1 MGFFCFI
8 LYIYNKTYQMSQ
20 IDKKI
25 NEEVSKTEISKEVK
39 VYLNSDEFKAKIEKI
54 IKDKLKNN
62 TELEDKVVEITRNV
76 LTQLYKTLWV
86 KRGVWRNNLTN
97 KSS

>member
-1 MGFFCFI
+1 MNPSTKHK
-8 LYIYNKTYQMSQ
+8 LT
-20 IDKKI
+20 
-25 NEEVSKTEISKEVK
+25 EELTKADISKELKIYMDSKDFKSK
-39 VYLNSDEFKAKIEKI
+39 VEKI
-54 IKDKLKNN
+54 VKDRLKDDK
-62 TELEDKVVEITRNV
+62 ELEDKVVEITRNV

>member
-1 MGFFCFI
+1 MKP
-8 LYIYNKTYQMSQ
+8 L
-20 IDKKI
+20 I
-25 NEEVSKTEISKEVK
+25 NEELTKSDISKELK
-39 VYLNSDEFKAKIEKI
+39 IYMDTNDFKAKVEKI
-54 IKDKLKNN
+54 VKDRIKNDKD
-62 TELEDKVVEITRNV
+62 LEDKVVEITRNV

>member
-1 MGFFCFI
+1 MKNPI
-8 LYIYNKTYQMSQ
+8 KNKL
-20 IDKKI
+20 
-25 NEEVSKTEISKEVK
+25 NEELTKADVSKELKNYMDTT
-39 VYLNSDEFKAKIEKI
+39 EFKNKIEKI
-54 IKDKLKNN
+54 VKDRIKDDKG
-62 TELEDKVVEITRNV
+62 LEDKVVDITKNV